1 MYILKHILGAFIYK
15 LLRFTRHLFGK
26 LIVIKHSAALWHL
39 TNVECIL
46 WITLFVVSV
55 FRNHLNKTE
64 NNTEIR
70 YKNEISSY
78 ILYLFQKAVIF
89 AV

>member
-1 MYILKHILGAFIYK
+1 MCILKHIVGAFIYK

-26 LIVIKHSAALWHL
+26 LIVNKHSAALWHL

-46 WITLFVVSV
+46 WITISVVSV
-55 FRNHLNKTE
+55 TILNKTE

>member
-1 MYILKHILGAFIYK
+1 MNHYI
-15 LLRFTRHLFGK
+15 R
-26 LIVIKHSAALWHL
+26 
-39 TNVECIL
+39 
-46 WITLFVVSV
+46 SV
-55 FRNHLNKTE
+55 RNHLNKTE
-64 NNTEIR
+64 NNTEIILR

>member
-1 MYILKHILGAFIYK
+1 MKPYV
-15 LLRFTRHLFGK
+15 R
-26 LIVIKHSAALWHL
+26 S
-39 TNVECIL
+39 
-46 WITLFVVSV
+46 

-64 NNTEIR
+64 NNNDIR

-78 ILYLFQKAVIF
+78 ILYLFKKAVIF

>member
-1 MYILKHILGAFIYK
+1 MNHYV
-15 LLRFTRHLFGK
+15 R
-26 LIVIKHSAALWHL
+26 
-39 TNVECIL
+39 
-46 WITLFVVSV
+46 SV
-55 FRNHLNKTE
+55 RNHLNKTE

-78 ILYLFQKAVIF
+78 ILYLHVFKKAVIF

>member
-1 MYILKHILGAFIYK
+1 MNHYI
-15 LLRFTRHLFGK
+15 R
-26 LIVIKHSAALWHL
+26 
-39 TNVECIL
+39 
-46 WITLFVVSV
+46 SV
-55 FRNHLNKTE
+55 RNHLNKTE